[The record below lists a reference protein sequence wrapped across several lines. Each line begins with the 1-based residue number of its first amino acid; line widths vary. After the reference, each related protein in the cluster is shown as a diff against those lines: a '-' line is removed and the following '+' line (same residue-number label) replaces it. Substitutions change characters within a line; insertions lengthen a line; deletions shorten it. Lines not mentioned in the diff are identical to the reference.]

1 MQKWSKRRNVGFTV
15 LVIMIL
21 KLNPI
26 QILGI
31 VNILSYNDQGNDK
44 TYLFIMF
51 IF

>member
-1 MQKWSKRRNVGFTV
+1 MQKWNKRWNVDFTV

-31 VNILSYNDQGNDK
+31 VNILSYNDQGND
-44 TYLFIMF
+44 TSYLFIF
-51 IF
+51 